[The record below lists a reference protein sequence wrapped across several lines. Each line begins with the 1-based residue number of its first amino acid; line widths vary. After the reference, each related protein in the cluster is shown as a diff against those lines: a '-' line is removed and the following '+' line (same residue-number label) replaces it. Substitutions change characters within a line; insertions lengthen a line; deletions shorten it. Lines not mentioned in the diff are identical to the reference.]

1 MYRGG
6 GQRRPA
12 ASAAP
17 GAAHVTLPP
26 PEADP
31 NASVMRLRPFR
42 LFWFSRSL
50 ATLSFQALAV
60 AVAWQVYSLSGRAID
75 LGYVGLAQFLPMLV
89 LTLPAGQLADR
100 FDRRRII
107 ALCQSLAG
115 LGALLLCLGTALG
128 TLGRLEIYAVIALI
142 GAARAV
148 EAPTLAAQLP
158 GLVPRVLVP
167 RASAWSASANQTAQI
182 CGPALGGL
190 LLGFG
195 GQLVFGLAAL
205 GLAAAAICAVLIP
218 AGPKPFREPVSLAS
232 VLSGIGFV
240 RRHPIVLGSISLDL
254 FATLL
259 GATVALLPI
268 FARDILGTGPW
279 GLGLL
284 RAAPAA
290 GALAMSLV
298 LANRPLRPPVGRTLF
313 VALFTFGC
321 ATCGFA
327 LSTSLA
333 LSVLCL
339 SLVGAADVVSVVI
352 RFSLVQLNTP
362 DEMRGRVSAVNSL
375 FVGTSN
381 QLGEF
386 RAGLAAA
393 AFGAVPAALLG
404 GVATVVI
411 AALWMRW
418 FPALRRLQRIEG

>member
-1 MYRGG
+1 
-6 GQRRPA
+6 
-12 ASAAP
+12 
-17 GAAHVTLPP
+17 
-26 PEADP
+26 
-31 NASVMRLRPFR
+31 MRHTPFR

-60 AVAWQVYSLSGRAID
+60 AVAWQVYSLSGRAMD
-75 LGYVGLAQFLPMLV
+75 LAYVGLAQFLPMFV

-100 FDRRRII
+100 FDRRMII
-107 ALCQSLAG
+107 AGCQAAAA
-115 LGALLLCLGTALG
+115 LGALFLALG
-128 TLGRLEIYAVIALI
+128 TLGDWLGRGGIFATIALI

-148 EAPTLAAQLP
+148 EAPTISAILP
-158 GLVPRVLVP
+158 GLVPRALVP

-195 GQLVFGLAAL
+195 GHVVFAGAMLGL
-205 GLAAAAICAVLIP
+205 LAAAGCAARIP
-218 AGPKPFREPVSLAS
+218 AGPQQAREPVSIAS

-240 RRHPIVLGSISLDL
+240 RRHMIVLGSISLDL

-268 FARDILGTGPW
+268 YAKDVLGTGPE

-284 RAAPAA
+284 RAAPAL
-290 GALAMSLV
+290 GALAMSLW

-313 VALFTFGC
+313 LALFTFGLG
-321 ATCGFA
+321 TCVFA
-327 LSTSLA
+327 LSRSLA
-333 LSVLCL
+333 LSVAALAV
-339 SLVGAADVVSVVI
+339 VGAADVVSVVI

-393 AFGAVPAALLG
+393 LFGAVPAALLG
-404 GVATVVI
+404 GACTLLI
-411 AALWMRW
+411 AAGWMW
-418 FPALRRLQRIEG
+418 LFPSLRKLQRLDG